1 MEITEIFVLGV
12 DPGQKGAL
20 ILLGES
26 GIKWAWDWAGQE
38 EAVDV
43 VGFLASM
50 YPVRLAAVE
59 KVWCT
64 RGNSARSNTTFQQ
77 HVGTWRGLLAA
88 FSIPQ
93 VDVEPRRWGKGLLRA
108 KRGPKDKPSVEVVE
122 RLYPNLVLRTSR
134 GRVLDGRADAA
145 LIARW
150 ALEQVKQGRLP

>member
-1 MEITEIFVLGV
+1 M
-12 DPGQKGAL
+12 
-20 ILLGES
+20 ILLGET
-26 GIKWAWDWAGQE
+26 GVRWAWDWAGE
-38 EAVDV
+38 REAAGAVE
-43 VGFLASM
+43 FLAGM
-50 YPVRLAAVE
+50 YPVSVAAVE

-77 HVGTWRGLLAA
+77 HVGTWKGLLAA
-88 FSIPQ
+88 AGIPR
-93 VDVEPRRWGKGLLRA
+93 VDVEPRKWGKGLVRA

-122 RLYPNLVLRTSR
+122 RLYPELVLRTSR

>member
-1 MEITEIFVLGV
+1 MYQEIFVMGV
-12 DPGQKGAL
+12 DPGAEGAL

-38 EAVDV
+38 EAAAQ
-43 VGFLASM
+43 VGFLVSL

-77 HVGTWRGLLAA
+77 HTGVWRGLLAA
-88 FSIPQ
+88 FGVPQ
-93 VDVEPRRWGKGLLRA
+93 TEVEPWKWGKGLVRA
-108 KRGPKDKPSVEVVE
+108 KRGPRDKPSVEVVE
-122 RLYPNLVLRTSR
+122 RLYPGLVLRTRR
-134 GRVLDGRADAA
+134 GRVLDGRADAV